1 MLLNTKIKV
10 FAVAILII
18 IYLLQTHTTQN
29 FTHKKYIVPCW

>member
-1 MLLNTKIKV
+1 MQSRIKGV
-10 FAVAILII
+10 CRCYPNI